1 MKKGLIKK
9 QISNQY
15 TIIDSGSKEELIASA
30 RGKLRYVKLES
41 ESSFNRQ
48 KTMRTKIEK
57 TIAQISPKVGDI
69 VYYDRLES
77 HTYIEEVLPRKNDLE
92 RPDVANIDQVLLI
105 FSAIKPDFSFLLLDK
120 FLIIMHQERLKPV
133 IVISKIDLVPTEIL
147 KSIKNDMDYYVKL
160 GYDVYYVNS
169 KEMIGIDVMKDI
181 FRDKITVLAGQ
192 TGVGKSTL
200 LNAMIPGLMLKTQEI
215 SEALGRGKHTTRHT
229 ELYEYEGGYI
239 VDTPGFSKIEFQ
251 IFDER
256 ELKDYYKDF
265 NELSKGCKFG
275 NNCVHVSEPSCAVKL
290 AYEHEDII
298 SSRYLNYLQF
308 YHEIKHQKEKY

>member
-1 MKKGLIKK
+1 
-9 QISNQY
+9 
-15 TIIDSGSKEELIASA
+15 
-30 RGKLRYVKLES
+30 
-41 ESSFNRQ
+41 
-48 KTMRTKIEK
+48 
-57 TIAQISPKVGDI
+57 
-69 VYYDRLES
+69 
-77 HTYIEEVLPRKNDLE
+77 
-92 RPDVANIDQVLLI
+92 
-105 FSAIKPDFSFLLLDK
+105 
-120 FLIIMHQERLKPV
+120 MHQERLKPV

-256 ELKDYYKDF
+256 T
-265 NELSKGCKFG
+265 
-275 NNCVHVSEPSCAVKL
+275 
-290 AYEHEDII
+290 
-298 SSRYLNYLQF
+298 
-308 YHEIKHQKEKY
+308 IKRLL